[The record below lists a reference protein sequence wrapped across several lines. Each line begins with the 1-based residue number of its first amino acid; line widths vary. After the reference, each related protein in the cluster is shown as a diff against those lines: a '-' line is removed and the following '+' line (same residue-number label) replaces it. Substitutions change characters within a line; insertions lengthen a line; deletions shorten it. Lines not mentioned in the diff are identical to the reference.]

1 MNKSITQDAQNDNQI
16 SKTIRRFFTR
26 FHISSALKSANAYK
40 SKGISVA
47 EIFQYLFI
55 LIFSNRSMY
64 MNLLSGRNTPAFR
77 KDTVYR
83 FMKMTQVNWIRF
95 TTVLSSRIIKDSI
108 VPLDSEGR
116 ANVLI
121 VDDSMFERN
130 RSKKV
135 QLLTKVYDHA
145 KHAYKFGFRM
155 LTLGWSDGSTFLPVN
170 SMLLSSE
177 NKKNRINE
185 ASEMDKRSVGYKRRQ
200 LSMQKGTSVMLEL
213 LKQAKRAAI
222 PAKYVL
228 FDSWFPSPS
237 SIHAVKEIGYDVIAM
252 VKKTPKM
259 FFRYNGE
266 DMSLISIYNKNKKRP
281 GRSRYLLSVMVDV
294 VKEGKDIPAKVVY
307 VRNRNKRK
315 EYLCIISTDIELD
328 ENEIIRIYGKR
339 WDIEV
344 FFKVCKSYL
353 HLSKGC
359 RCISYDAMTAHT
371 AVVFTRYM
379 MLSLESRESK
389 DERSLGE
396 LFLYFSDEMSDITW
410 IQAFQLLLQMFREL
424 LADNLD
430 VADDKIDELVDAFMD
445 TIPALLKSNYRLHDH
460 RTLIIELLPD
470 IEFSRCIAKIHVRS
484 LSKILNHSFCH
495 NAYLLSF

>member
-26 FHISSALKSANAYK
+26 FHVSSALKSANAYK
-40 SKGISVA
+40 KKGFPVVQ
-47 EIFQYLFI
+47 IFQYLF
-55 LIFSNRSMY
+55 LLVFFNRSMY
-64 MNLLSGRNTPAFR
+64 MNLLTRRNTPAFA
-77 KDTVYR
+77 KDTIYR
-83 FMKMTQVNWIRF
+83 FMKMIQINWIRL
-95 TTVLSSRIIKDSI
+95 TTILSSRIIKEAV
-108 VPLDSEGR
+108 VPLDSEDR

-121 VDDSMFERN
+121 IDDSMFERN

-135 QLLTKVYDHA
+135 ELLAKVYDHA

-170 SMLLSSE
+170 SVLLSSE
-177 NKKNRINE
+177 NKRNRINE
-185 ASEMDKRSVGYKRRQ
+185 ASAMDKRTAGYKRRR
-200 LSMQKGTSVMLEL
+200 LSMQKGASVMLEL
-213 LKQAKRAAI
+213 LKHAKSAVI

-228 FDSWFPSPS
+228 FDSWFSSPS
-237 SIHAVKEIGYDVIAM
+237 SIHAVKGIGYDVIAM

-266 DMSLISIYNKNKKRP
+266 DMSLTAIYSKNKKRR
-281 GRSRYLLSVMVDV
+281 GRSRYLLSAMVDV
-294 VKEGKDIPAKVVY
+294 VKDGKTIPAKVVY

-315 EYLCIISTDIELD
+315 EYLCIISTDTELD

-353 HLSKGC
+353 HLGKEC
-359 RCISYDAMTAHT
+359 RSISYDAMTAHT

-379 MLSLESRESK
+379 MLSLESRESN

-424 LADNLD
+424 AADHLD
-430 VADDKIDELVDAFMD
+430 TTDDKIDTLADAFMD
-445 TIPALLKSNYRLHDH
+445 AVP
-460 RTLIIELLPD
+460 
-470 IEFSRCIAKIHVRS
+470 F
-484 LSKILNHSFCH
+484 
-495 NAYLLSF
+495 YLLSYKTLSPQPYSPS